1 MDRKIKI
8 KKLLYQSWYRGNKE
22 TDKILGNFAKAKL
35 ESFSDKQLDEFEHI
49 LSQDDDNIYAWVC
62 GKQKIPQKLKNNSV
76 LKNLVK
82 AYSN

>member
-22 TDKILGNFAKAKL
+22 TDKILGNFAKVKL
-35 ESFSDKQLDEFEHI
+35 EGFSDKQLDEFEQI
-49 LSQDDDNIYAWVC
+49 LNQEDDEIYAWAC
-62 GKQKIPQKLKNNSV
+62 GKQKIPQRLKNNSV